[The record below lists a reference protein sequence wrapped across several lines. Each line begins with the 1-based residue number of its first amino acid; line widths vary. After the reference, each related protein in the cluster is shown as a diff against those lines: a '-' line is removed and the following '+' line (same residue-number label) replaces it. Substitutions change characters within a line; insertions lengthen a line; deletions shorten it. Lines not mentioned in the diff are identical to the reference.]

1 MGRKFIEQIFTLFTA
16 AVGLMAALAWNDA
29 VQALIN
35 EFFPHKEGLQGRFI
49 FAILITLI
57 AVVLTSLF
65 ADFIDESEKP
75 DRDDDSDEK

>member
-1 MGRKFIEQIFTLFTA
+1 MGRKFIEQVFTLFTA

-35 EFFPHKEGLQGRFI
+35 EFFPHKEGLPGRFI

-57 AVVLTSLF
+57 AVILTGLF
-65 ADFIDESEKP
+65 SDFIDEIENPDREDDSEK
-75 DRDDDSDEK
+75 K

>member
-35 EFFPHKEGLQGRFI
+35 EFFPNKEGLHGRFL

-57 AVVLTSLF
+57 AVILTSLF
-65 ADFIDESEKP
+65 ADFISEAEST
-75 DRDDDSDEK
+75 DREDDSKEK